1 MSVIDDVQEG
11 SANVEFKVVY
21 GDNEVK
27 EGVILTPTQVK
38 DQPIVSWKH
47 EDGALYTLVKTDPD
61 APSRENPEFGEWR
74 HWVVMNIKGNDINNG
89 FKLDDYVGCGAPKD
103 TGLHRY
109 IFLLFKQKE
118 EIKTEGLNP
127 RTSFLKNGREK
138 NSTRKLIEQF
148 DLGNPIAATWYR
160 GEWDDYVP
168 TLYAQFTD

>member
-1 MSVIDDVQEG
+1 
-11 SANVEFKVVY
+11 
-21 GDNEVK
+21 
-27 EGVILTPTQVK
+27 
-38 DQPIVSWKH
+38 
-47 EDGALYTLVKTDPD
+47 
-61 APSRENPEFGEWR
+61 
-74 HWVVMNIKGNDINNG
+74 MNIKGNDINNG
-89 FKLDDYVGCGAPKD
+89 FKLDDYVGCGAPKGIFKKIDKRKGKKKKMKILIYTYID